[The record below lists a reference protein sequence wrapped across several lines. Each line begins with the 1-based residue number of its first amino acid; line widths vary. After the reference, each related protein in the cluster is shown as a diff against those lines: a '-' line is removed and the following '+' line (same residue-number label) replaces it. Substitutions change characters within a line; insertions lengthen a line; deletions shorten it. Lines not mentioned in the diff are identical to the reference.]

1 MCYPLALAIPQVCPP
16 LNSSASIL
24 SASTTTIR
32 ATTTT
37 PAATTRPSTA
47 MASTTTNATKATA
60 TTTTPIPP
68 CTPTNYSL
76 TTSADVAQL
85 VHFLSTEMFGTSRV
99 LFVETIGLIVCHLSF
114 GREESLVANRILE
127 EMSSPVL
134 LTMLECQLVVLEH

>member
-60 TTTTPIPP
+60 TS
-68 CTPTNYSL
+68 SL
-76 TTSADVAQL
+76 K
-85 VHFLSTEMFGTSRV
+85 RV
-99 LFVETIGLIVCHLSF
+99 VSHIISYTVYISKISKAF
-114 GREESLVANRILE
+114 RKNRFCAR
-127 EMSSPVL
+127 L
-134 LTMLECQLVVLEH
+134 L